1 MRPRLSLAAR
11 YSFLFIAMLLDCVVP
26 VARAQ
31 TSPPAAAAT
40 APAAATTTRETRV
53 VLEIKGDVAKPLSLS
68 LHDLRAMPRK
78 TLKVTNSHEGTEDT
92 YEGVLL
98 SDLLKQ
104 AGVASGKDLRG
115 AALATYVLAEA
126 SDGYRV
132 IFSIG
137 EIDPDVHDSEIIV
150 ADSINGAVAM
160 GANLGPL
167 RLVVPHDKRPA
178 RWVRMLQSVTVV
190 KVPKS

>member
-1 MRPRLSLAAR
+1 
-11 YSFLFIAMLLDCVVP
+11 VVP
-26 VARAQ
+26 VSRAQ
-31 TSPPAAAAT
+31 SSPPAAGAT
-40 APAAATTTRETRV
+40 SSAAATTTPETRV

-68 LHDLRAMPRK
+68 VQDLRAMPRK
-78 TLKVTNSHEGTEDT
+78 TLKVTNPHEGTEDT

-104 AGVASGKDLRG
+104 AGVPSGKDLRG
-115 AALATYVLAEA
+115 AALATYVVAEA

-137 EIDPDVHDSEIIV
+137 EVDPDVHDSEILV

-178 RWVRMLQSVTVV
+178 RWVRMLQSLTVV
-190 KVPKS
+190 KLRAQ

>member
-1 MRPRLSLAAR
+1 
-11 YSFLFIAMLLDCVVP
+11 
-26 VARAQ
+26 
-31 TSPPAAAAT
+31 
-40 APAAATTTRETRV
+40 
-53 VLEIKGDVAKPLSLS
+53 
-68 LHDLRAMPRK
+68 MPRK
-78 TLKVTNSHEGTEDT
+78 TLKVTNPHEGTEDT

-104 AGVASGKDLRG
+104 AGVPSGKDLRG
-115 AALATYVLAEA
+115 AALATYVVAEA

-137 EIDPDVHDSEIIV
+137 EVDPDVHDSEILV

-178 RWVRMLQSVTVV
+178 RWVRMLQSLTVV
-190 KVPKS
+190 KLRAQ